1 VKDLWKKLKYAARK
15 VVSGLM
21 KAKEF
26 LFGSSDGAVGRAT
39 VDPRAYIYI
48 YTHIYIYIYYIIY
61 IIYIY
66 IYIIHVGMCM
76 CVSVESIN

>member
-1 VKDLWKKLKYAARK
+1 MKDLWKKLKYAARK

-39 VDPRAYIYI
+39 VEPRAYIYI
-48 YTHIYIYIYYIIY
+48 H
-61 IIYIY
+61 
-66 IYIIHVGMCM
+66 IIHVGMCM
-76 CVSVESIN
+76 CVESIN